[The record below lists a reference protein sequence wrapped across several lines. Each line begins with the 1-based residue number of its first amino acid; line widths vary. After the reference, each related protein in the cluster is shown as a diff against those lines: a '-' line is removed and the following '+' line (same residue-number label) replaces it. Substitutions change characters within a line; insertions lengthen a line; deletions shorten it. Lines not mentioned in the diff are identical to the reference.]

1 MLAIARIPLAGFAL
15 VLCFGAAAQQLPA
28 DRALV
33 SAAEK
38 GDSAAV
44 KRLLAQGA
52 SVAARDGRK
61 RTALLAATQGNHV
74 AAAQALIDAG
84 ADVNAQDDIHD
95 SAFLLAGAEGYL
107 EILRLTLKHGADLKS
122 VNRYGG
128 TALIPA
134 CHHGHVEAVR
144 ELLNTAI
151 AIDHVNNLGW
161 TALLEAVI
169 LGNGGPGYVEI
180 VQLLVDHRADLN
192 LADRNG
198 VTPLAHAK
206 QRGHTRIASILE
218 RAGAR

>member
-1 MLAIARIPLAGFAL
+1 M
-15 VLCFGAAAQQLPA
+15 
-28 DRALV
+28 
-33 SAAEK
+33 
-38 GDSAAV
+38 
-44 KRLLAQGA
+44 KRLLAEGA

-61 RTALLAATQGNHV
+61 RTPLLAATQGNHV
-74 AAAQALIDAG
+74 VAAQVLIEAG
-84 ADVNAQDDIHD
+84 ADVNAQDDLRD

-134 CHHGHVEAVR
+134 CHHGHVETVR

-161 TALLEAVI
+161 TALIESIV
-169 LGNGGPGYVEI
+169 LGNGGARHTEALR
-180 VQLLVDHRADLN
+180 LLIEAGANIN
-192 LADRNG
+192 LADRDG
-198 VTPLAHAK
+198 RTPWVLARS
-206 QRGHTRIASILE
+206 RGYEAMVKLLE